1 MEGVVI
7 QMAAEESAGIRP
19 REETTRE
26 GILRLIMERGPIS
39 AAELAQLAILTPAG
53 VRRHLVAL
61 EDAGAI
67 TECEKPG
74 QREARAGRPARYYV
88 ATDTG
93 QDAGATSYHTMA
105 NAALDFLRE
114 NLGEAGV
121 EEFARRRE
129 RSLVARY
136 RDALGDTENPAER
149 LRRLARALTQ
159 DGYAASVRDVP
170 GTQDGPRQMIQL
182 CQGRCPLRDVAT
194 HHHFLCAA
202 ETRAFHELLGVPVQ
216 RLATIASGSHVCT
229 VTLHA
234 DSV

>member
-74 QREARAGRPARYYV
+74 QREARG
-88 ATDTG
+88 G
-93 QDAGATSYHTMA
+93 GAPGP
-105 NAALDFLRE
+105 LLR
-114 NLGEAGV
+114 GD
-121 EEFARRRE
+121 
-129 RSLVARY
+129 RY
-136 RDALGDTENPAER
+136 RAER
-149 LRRLARALTQ
+149 RGNLV
-159 DGYAASVRDVP
+159 S
-170 GTQDGPRQMIQL
+170 
-182 CQGRCPLRDVAT
+182 
-194 HHHFLCAA
+194 HHGEC
-202 ETRAFHELLGVPVQ
+202 RP
-216 RLATIASGSHVCT
+216 
-229 VTLHA
+229 
-234 DSV
+234 

>member
-1 MEGVVI
+1 
-7 QMAAEESAGIRP
+7 MAAEESAGIRP

-93 QDAGATSYHTMA
+93 QNAGATSYHTMA

-129 RSLVARY
+129 RSWWRVTAMRS
-136 RDALGDTENPAER
+136 GIPKI
-149 LRRLARALTQ
+149 
-159 DGYAASVRDVP
+159 
-170 GTQDGPRQMIQL
+170 PRS
-182 CQGRCPLRDVAT
+182 G
-194 HHHFLCAA
+194 CAA
-202 ETRAFHELLGVPVQ
+202 WRAPSPKM
-216 RLATIASGSHVCT
+216 ATPRRFAMFRARRMGR
-229 VTLHA
+229 A
-234 DSV
+234 R

>member
-74 QREARAGRPARYYV
+74 QREARAGRPAAKFSSPNRC
-88 ATDTG
+88 AP
-93 QDAGATSYHTMA
+93 APARSSA
-105 NAALDFLRE
+105 NC
-114 NLGEAGV
+114 
-121 EEFARRRE
+121 
-129 RSLVARY
+129 
-136 RDALGDTENPAER
+136 PA
-149 LRRLARALTQ
+149 
-159 DGYAASVRDVP
+159 P
-170 GTQDGPRQMIQL
+170 
-182 CQGRCPLRDVAT
+182 
-194 HHHFLCAA
+194 
-202 ETRAFHELLGVPVQ
+202 
-216 RLATIASGSHVCT
+216 
-229 VTLHA
+229 
-234 DSV
+234 

>member
-74 QREARAGRPARYYV
+74 QREARAD
-88 ATDTG
+88 TDG
-93 QDAGATSYHTMA
+93 D
-105 NAALDFLRE
+105 
-114 NLGEAGV
+114 GV
-121 EEFARRRE
+121 N
-129 RSLVARY
+129 
-136 RDALGDTENPAER
+136 DGDEIKN
-149 LRRLARALTQ
+149 
-159 DGYAASVRDVP
+159 
-170 GTQDGPRQMIQL
+170 GT
-182 CQGRCPLRDVAT
+182 
-194 HHHFLCAA
+194 
-202 ETRAFHELLGVPVQ
+202 
-216 RLATIASGSHVCT
+216 
-229 VTLHA
+229 
-234 DSV
+234 